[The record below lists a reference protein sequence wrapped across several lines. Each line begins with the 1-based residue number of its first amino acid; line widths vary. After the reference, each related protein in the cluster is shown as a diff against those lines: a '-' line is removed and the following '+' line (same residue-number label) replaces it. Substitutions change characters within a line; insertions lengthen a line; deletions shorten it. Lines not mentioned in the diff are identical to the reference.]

1 MCNKMFHNI
10 QNRLLYA
17 EVVFISVALGNA
29 VMCDLHCLGVVAQT
43 EGMIY
48 VLGRPKVI
56 PSYKGD
62 RFLLAP

>member
-1 MCNKMFHNI
+1 ML
-10 QNRLLYA
+10 RLFLFLLPWGMLWCAIYI
-17 EVVFISVALGNA
+17 VV
-29 VMCDLHCLGVVAQT
+29 GVVAQT